1 MYIGYNIFIKSY
13 LFNLGLY
20 FLMNSASFI
29 ILCCSVALIGNYRME
44 TREGFSRKNIVAVS
58 FFQNCAIHQY
68 S

>member
-29 ILCCSVALIGNYRME
+29 ILCCPINTTEQHRIIKEAEFIKKYKPKLN
-44 TREGFSRKNIVAVS
+44 K
-58 FFQNCAIHQY
+58 
-68 S
+68 

>member
-29 ILCCSVALIGNYRME
+29 ILCCSVVLIGQHRMIKE
-44 TREGFSRKNIVAVS
+44 AEFIKKYKPKLNK
-58 FFQNCAIHQY
+58 
-68 S
+68 

>member
-29 ILCCSVALIGNYRME
+29 ILGLKLLKPSQVLLGE
-44 TREGFSRKNIVAVS
+44 TKSSGIPLSLLS
-58 FFQNCAIHQY
+58 L
-68 S
+68 SGPG